1 MREGVSSV
9 AEVLASK
16 DHLGETPLWCEKT
29 GKLWWID
36 IEKPSVQCL
45 HSETGKHSV
54 FHIDSNYVG
63 SLALTDTNCLLI
75 ATDLTLALFDPRSGR
90 VQPIAQVDDGLDNR
104 INDGRADAK
113 GRFWTG
119 TLDNQ
124 LSRPNGSI
132 YRLETDGTVT
142 KLLDDV
148 IVTNGIV
155 HSPDGRTFYFTDTRR
170 FTTWAFDI
178 DPDDGAIT
186 NRRVF
191 ADHTAARERPDGAC
205 IDVDGCIWQAFF
217 SGSQIVR
224 YQPNGTIDRR
234 IELPV
239 TNPTCVCFGGKELRT
254 LYVTSGCKFLSQ
266 QQLDNEPMAGSL
278 FAIEGLG
285 QGLPEHRVSVTGYAG
300 SLISDF
306 PES

>member
-1 MREGVSSV
+1 MV
-9 AEVLASK
+9 EVLASR
-16 DHLGETPLWCEKT
+16 DRLGETPLWCEKT
-29 GKLWWID
+29 ARLWWID
-36 IEKPSVQCL
+36 IERPSVQCL
-45 HSETGKHSV
+45 DPETGKHSV
-54 FHIDSNYVG
+54 FEIDSTYVG
-63 SLALTDTNCLLI
+63 SLALTDTHRLLI
-75 ATDLTLALFDPRSGR
+75 ATDLTLVLFDPGSGR
-90 VQPIAQVDDGLDNR
+90 VQSVARVDDGLDNR
-104 INDGRADAK
+104 INDGRADPK

-132 YRLETDGTVT
+132 YRLEADGATT
-142 KLLDDV
+142 KLLDNV

-155 HSPDGRTFYFTDTRR
+155 HSPNGRTFYFTDTRR
-170 FTTWAFDI
+170 FTTWAFDV
-178 DPDDGAIT
+178 DLDDGAIT

-191 ADHTAARERPDGAC
+191 ADLTATGERPDGAC

-239 TNPTCVCFGGKELRT
+239 TNPTCVCFGGKDLRT
-254 LYVTSGCKFLSQ
+254 LYVTSGRKFLSQ
-266 QQLDNEPMAGSL
+266 KQLDDEPMAGSL

-285 QGLPEHRVSVTGYAG
+285 QGLPENRVSVTGYAG
-300 SLISDF
+300 SLTC
-306 PES
+306 